1 MRNLFYFKLIKF
13 KYIEIKS
20 FTIVCLCMCMC
31 VCEKERK
38 ENYFLALFFGHI
50 PSNPPSKYIYISL
63 LWTNIKCII
72 IYLTK
77 ASLKRE
83 IAHILFKLIK
93 IFRLIH

>member
-50 PSNPPSKYIYISL
+50 PSISQL
-63 LWTNIKCII
+63 TTTERFYRLNLV
-72 IYLTK
+72 YLYQIM
-77 ASLKRE
+77 AY
-83 IAHILFKLIK
+83 
-93 IFRLIH
+93 RLSDHMVDFVCHLVVV